1 MFFLGVLERF
11 PGDCSGFSGD
21 LAAAISPKRAA
32 AWSTLGNCRFFFFF
46 SLPSLPSC
54 TFASGVPI
62 VLLTLIGTGIGTG
75 VCLGGS
81 CVDGR
86 RLPGEADRLMTGR
99 GWVAGGTA
107 EAALGRKRLA
117 PELDPKLRWG
127 GRGTGV
133 SFRPVDPSVACS
145 SFLLSVFCFFAYF
158 SALELL
164 LDSLVAGVATG
175 PFSPSCLRFFLELDL
190 GVMTAAA
197 S

>member
-1 MFFLGVLERF
+1 M
-11 PGDCSGFSGD
+11 
-21 LAAAISPKRAA
+21 
-32 AWSTLGNCRFFFFF
+32 
-46 SLPSLPSC
+46 
-54 TFASGVPI
+54 
-62 VLLTLIGTGIGTG
+62 
-75 VCLGGS
+75 
-81 CVDGR
+81 DGR

-107 EAALGRKRLA
+107 EAARGRKRLA

-133 SFRPVDPSVACS
+133 SFRLDDPSAACS
-145 SFLLSVFCFFAYF
+145 YLLSVFCFFADF
-158 SALELL
+158 SALELF

-190 GVMTAAA
+190 GVLTAAA